1 MAGNNRG
8 SACVRVRKSTGTAH
22 FDRIPDRT
30 PFTCAQ
36 VPLTYTQNVLFRF
49 EPYVNLSGEGC
60 PEE

>member
-8 SACVRVRKSTGTAH
+8 SERVRVRKTEGAAL

-36 VPLTYTQNVLFRF
+36 VPPTYTQNVLFRF
-49 EPYVNLSGEGC
+49 EPYVNLLVEGC